1 VPPELTYFGNASEA
15 GGFRIEDEQEVNAE
29 EE

>member
-1 VPPELTYFGNASEA
+1 VPPELTYFGDASGA
-15 GGFRIEDEQEVNAE
+15 GGSRIGDEQEVNAE